1 MLERTWLKKNQKAIP
16 HFSHVVQNI
25 KDSEGVEITMNCN
38 ADAFL
43 WILELVKLKTH
54 YYKDFGSEADRK
66 LYGKMQDAE
75 LQAILT
81 DRFRMLTKHNCLN
94 KLVTAHF
101 LQISWIYERIWSE
114 FFREKFHEVINAC
127 KISLSNLNSE
137 IVTQIAKRVSD
148 E

>member
-1 MLERTWLKKNQKAIP
+1 MLN
-16 HFSHVVQNI
+16 
-25 KDSEGVEITMNCN
+25 
-38 ADAFL
+38 
-43 WILELVKLKTH
+43 
-54 YYKDFGSEADRK
+54 
-66 LYGKMQDAE
+66 
-75 LQAILT
+75 
-81 DRFRMLTKHNCLN
+81 KHNCLN

-148 E
+148 EQLEALKERRDKFLSNLYRARIEQKLLSNCQSKRQLLLNKNSIFYCETCGKLLTIA